1 LFLFFS
7 RKKKGEETDLT
18 QRSKGRCERRP
29 VVFATGNDFKTGV
42 VGDNTNNGVKGQ
54 TACLAL

>member
-1 LFLFFS
+1 M
-7 RKKKGEETDLT
+7 

-42 VGDNTNNGVKGQ
+42 VDDNTNNGVKKKLHAKMQ
-54 TACLAL
+54 RSKEITTE